1 MIYCVG
7 CLRALFLALTSSCH
21 LRVPDLALFFVFL
34 FAFLFSILLLLLG
47 QIGKKD
53 IDRPLHEAPLVL
65 PSSLVF
71 RSFPK
76 DYDVHNR

>member
-1 MIYCVG
+1 MS
-7 CLRALFLALTSSCH
+7 LTFLCSLS
-21 LRVPDLALFFVFL
+21 FL
-34 FAFLFSILLLLLG
+34 FVFLFSILLLLLG

-53 IDRPLHEAPLVL
+53 IDRRLCKAPLVL
-65 PSSLVF
+65 SSLLVF